1 MLVDKGAA
9 RIDVSLGTH
18 EDMEQWRQV
27 YESVRKELSTKERLR
42 KVEYTYEDLLDS
54 VGDVED
60 LVDALVL
67 RGQPLGTCSLCRRSA
82 NP

>member
-1 MLVDKGAA
+1 M
-9 RIDVSLGTH
+9 
-18 EDMEQWRQV
+18 
-27 YESVRKELSTKERLR
+27 RKELSTKERLR
-42 KVEYTYEDLLDS
+42 KVEYAYEDLLDS